1 MKSDEYLNK
10 YCENFNLK
18 IRDRT
23 ITDSSMRIVGKL
35 DEDSKYVFFNKSG
48 IMKKSDLFIALIE
61 NIGVHWH
68 YLLYIKDITTRCI
81 DMASVKSRKGESFES
96 LLRRFRRAVE
106 QDGIMRELK
115 KRKYY
120 MPPSE
125 KRKEKQKLAEKRRR
139 KEKSRK

>member
-61 NIGVHWH
+61 NIGVH
-68 YLLYIKDITTRCI
+68 
-81 DMASVKSRKGESFES
+81 
-96 LLRRFRRAVE
+96 
-106 QDGIMRELK
+106 
-115 KRKYY
+115 
-120 MPPSE
+120 
-125 KRKEKQKLAEKRRR
+125 
-139 KEKSRK
+139 